1 MSVSVSVSLVAAVLV
16 AGAAPPALHFD
27 DRPDSA
33 EFGTVAVSGLP
44 AARLT
49 ALSKTLARADW
60 ERVLALRV
68 GGPDAPAMLG
78 SYVVEGDTLRFRPR
92 FPIAAGLAFEV
103 RFDGSV
109 LDELAGPG
117 EDVTPQLTATFRMPE
132 PEDAALPHVVAV
144 YPSATELPENLLRV
158 YVHFSSPVFPKQI
171 HEHVHLYDA
180 GGREIELPFVEV
192 EGGLWDP
199 DRTRLTLFLHPGR
212 IKRDVAPNKELGP
225 VLRAG
230 ETFRLAID
238 AELGGEARLDA
249 RHDKRIVARPPD
261 RTPPDP
267 SSFELT
273 APRTPDAR
281 LRLDFPEPLDH
292 ALLGRLIRVE
302 DASGVRVA
310 GRVAISRDETR
321 WAFTPDRPWATG
333 DYVVRIDPALED
345 LAGNSLAG
353 AFERPEGADPGVR
366 QPVEIPF
373 RAPGRGGGVKT
384 R

>member
-1 MSVSVSVSLVAAVLV
+1 M
-16 AGAAPPALHFD
+16 
-27 DRPDSA
+27 
-33 EFGTVAVSGLP
+33 SGLP
-44 AARLT
+44 AEHLAN
-49 ALSKTLARADW
+49 LSTRLARTEW

-92 FPIAAGLAFEV
+92 FPIAAGLSFEV
-103 RFDGSV
+103 RFDGT
-109 LDELAGPG
+109 LFGTPHLA
-117 EDVTPQLTATFRMPE
+117 ATFRMPE

-158 YVHFSSPVFPKQI
+158 YVQFSEPVFPKHI
-171 HEHVHLYDA
+171 HEHVRLYDA
-180 GGREIELPFVEV
+180 AGREIELPFVEV

-199 DRTRLTLFLHPGR
+199 ERTRLTLFLHPGR
-212 IKRDVAPNKELGP
+212 IKRDVAPNAQLGP

-230 ETFRLAID
+230 ETFRLAIEAD
-238 AELGGEARLDA
+238 LGGEARLAA
-249 RHDKRIVARPPD
+249 RHDKRIFVLPAD

-273 APRTPDAR
+273 APRDGDAA
-281 LRLDFPEPLDH
+281 LTLDFPEPLDR

-302 DASGVRVA
+302 DASGAALA
-310 GRVAISRDETR
+310 GHVAISRDEKR
-321 WAFTPDRPWATG
+321 WTFTPGRPWVSG

-345 LAGNSLAG
+345 LAGNSVAR
-353 AFERPEGADPGVR
+353 AFELPEGAEPGER

-373 RAPGRGGGVKT
+373 RVR
-384 R
+384 